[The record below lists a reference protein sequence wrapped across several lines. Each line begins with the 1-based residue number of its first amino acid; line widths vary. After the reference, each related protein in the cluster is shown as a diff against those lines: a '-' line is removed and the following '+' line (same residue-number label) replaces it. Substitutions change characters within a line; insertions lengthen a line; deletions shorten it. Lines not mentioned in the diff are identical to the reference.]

1 MSSFMY
7 SHFHINSFS
16 HVCKILVIVSG
27 IMKINY
33 TENKIIIL
41 HEITD

>member
-1 MSSFMY
+1 MFSFMY

-27 IMKINY
+27 IININY
-33 TENKIIIL
+33 KKKSNNNSS
-41 HEITD
+41 